1 MKDHVVHE
9 KPANALQE
17 MKLWIVLSPKSL
29 NTQMALVR
37 SRAAFV
43 SVRLLSP
50 SALTWVDAKW
60 KVLQRHAKTITCT
73 FNRFIF
79 Q

>member
-1 MKDHVVHE
+1 VELDETDK
-9 KPANALQE
+9 
-17 MKLWIVLSPKSL
+17 KLWIVLSPKSL

-50 SALTWVDAKW
+50 SALTWVDAK
-60 KVLQRHAKTITCT
+60 
-73 FNRFIF
+73 
-79 Q
+79 

>member
-50 SALTWVDAKW
+50 SALTWVDAK
-60 KVLQRHAKTITCT
+60 
-73 FNRFIF
+73 
-79 Q
+79 